1 MEYYHVNIVH
11 LNKNHTNVL
20 SQIYFGWKQEQKP
33 LELLLKWI
41 KQL

>member
-11 LNKNHTNVL
+11 PSKIHTNVL
-20 SQIYFGWKQEQKP
+20 SQIYFGWKQEQKL

-41 KQL
+41 RQL